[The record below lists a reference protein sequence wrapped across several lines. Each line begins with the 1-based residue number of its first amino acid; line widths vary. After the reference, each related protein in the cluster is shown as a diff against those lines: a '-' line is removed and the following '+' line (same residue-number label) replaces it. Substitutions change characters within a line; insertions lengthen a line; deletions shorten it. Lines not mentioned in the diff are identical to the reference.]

1 MDSIW
6 TFLTDQLAQNQ
17 FLSGGALLA
26 AFGMGFAYLRNV
38 PYHIYNWLRRHL
50 VLRID
55 ILDRDEAF
63 SWMVAWLAQHPYKRR
78 CRLLSVKT
86 SNSKFFKEPANN
98 TSITKDKKQIIL
110 SPAPGPHIFFYKR
123 RLVILRRTRLE
134 GGDLAG
140 GMLGV
145 QEKFDLTIFS
155 RNVAL
160 VSELI
165 HEAQEIA
172 NPISKSVINIY
183 RSDWG
188 EWVFARTQPIRGLE
202 TVILANNYKQI
213 LLEDLKEFQTSE
225 DWYTKYGVPYRRGY
239 LLHGPPGNGKS
250 SVVTAL
256 ASELNLNICVL
267 TLSSRSMNDENLMKL
282 CSEAPANSLILI
294 EDIDCTVIKNTK
306 DNNVITFSG
315 LLNALDGIA
324 ATEGR
329 IMFMTTNHRDK
340 LDSALIRP
348 GRCDVDME
356 FNNATK
362 CQAESLFLQF
372 YPGLQE
378 QAKDF
383 SIKEQGSSMA
393 QLQGLLIKGKTNDV
407 N

>member
-1 MDSIW
+1 M
-6 TFLTDQLAQNQ
+6 
-17 FLSGGALLA
+17 
-26 AFGMGFAYLRNV
+26 
-38 PYHIYNWLRRHL
+38 
-50 VLRID
+50 
-55 ILDRDEAF
+55 
-63 SWMVAWLAQHPYKRR
+63 
-78 CRLLSVKT
+78 
-86 SNSKFFKEPANN
+86 
-98 TSITKDKKQIIL
+98 
-110 SPAPGPHIFFYKR
+110 
-123 RLVILRRTRLE
+123 
-134 GGDLAG
+134 
-140 GMLGV
+140 
-145 QEKFDLTIFS
+145 
-155 RNVAL
+155 
-160 VSELI
+160 
-165 HEAQEIA
+165 
-172 NPISKSVINIY
+172 
-183 RSDWG
+183 
-188 EWVFARTQPIRGLE
+188 
-202 TVILANNYKQI
+202 ANNYKQI